1 MFGFGGSQQ
10 TPSAQPQQRTRNTV
24 LAYARP
30 DAGALISPPEKRPNP
45 EAAVDRYTATYDI
58 RSRTLRMPNGDVL
71 EAHSG
76 LGPLMDDVNHVHVK
90 MHGPTPPNVYKL
102 EWRKKLFHGVKAVR
116 MIPVG
121 DGNMFGRDGIL
132 VHSYLLG
139 PNGDSNG
146 CISVKDYERFR
157 EAFANGQVTKIHV
170 IGRS

>member
-1 MFGFGGSQQ
+1 
-10 TPSAQPQQRTRNTV
+10 
-24 LAYARP
+24 
-30 DAGALISPPEKRPNP
+30 
-45 EAAVDRYTATYDI
+45 
-58 RSRTLRMPNGDVL
+58 
-71 EAHSG
+71 
-76 LGPLMDDVNHVHVK
+76 

>member
-1 MFGFGGSQQ
+1 MQGLGIEDD
-10 TPSAQPQQRTRNTV
+10 TRLVRT
-24 LAYARP
+24 A
-30 DAGALISPPEKRPNP
+30 I
-45 EAAVDRYTATYDI
+45 YDI
-58 RSRTLRMPNGDVL
+58 TAKTVHMPNGEKL

-76 LGPLMDDVNHVHVK
+76 LGAMMDDPKYIH
-90 MHGPTPPNVYKL
+90 MRGRGPTPPNVYNL
-102 EWRKKLFHGVKAVR
+102 RMREALFHGVAAIR
-116 MIPVG
+116 MLPE
-121 DGNMFGRDGIL
+121 NEREMFGRDGIL